1 MQEKEAKEGNIESV
15 PSIKIATRKECRPLP
30 YTQRRTLKEIL
41 PYSKEEE
48 SEPTLEGSGK
58 ALQKQVQSSKE
69 KE

>member
-1 MQEKEAKEGNIESV
+1 MQEKETKKGDIESV
-15 PSIKIATRKECRPLP
+15 SSVRIHTRKECRPPP
-30 YTQRRTLKEIL
+30 YILRRTLREVL

-48 SEPTLEGSGK
+48 SEPTLETRSK